1 MTHFEFESSLADLI
15 PPENCS
21 VEIAALWWLR
31 NRNWQ
36 LGHDLI
42 NGASGQDAAWVR
54 ALMHRMEGDQAN
66 ALYWYARAGRDIG
79 RNTIG
84 QELKVLLDYFLD

>member
-1 MTHFEFESSLADLI
+1 MQRSEFESSLTDPN
-15 PPENCS
+15 PPEGCR

-36 LGHDLI
+36 RGHDLI
-42 NGASGQDAAWVR
+42 DGEPGLDAAWVH

-66 ALYWYARAGRDIG
+66 TRYWYARAGREIG
-79 RNTIG
+79 DNTIG
-84 QELKVLLDYFLD
+84 QEIEALLDHLLE

>member
-1 MTHFEFESSLADLI
+1 MTHFEFEASLADLI

-21 VEIAALWWLR
+21 VEIIALWWLR

-36 LGHDLI
+36 LGYNLI
-42 NGASGQDAAWVR
+42 NGVSGQDAAWVR
-54 ALMHRMEGDQAN
+54 ALMHRMEGDQVN
-66 ALYWYARAGRDIG
+66 ARAGRDVG

>member
-1 MTHFEFESSLADLI
+1 MQRSEFEASLENSA
-15 PPENCS
+15 PPEDCS

-36 LGHDLI
+36 RGHDLI
-42 NGASGQDAAWVR
+42 DGAPGQDAAWVH

-66 ALYWYARAGRDIG
+66 ARYWYARAGRQPEG
-79 RNTIG
+79 NTIG
-84 QELKVLLDYFLD
+84 QEVNALLDYFLD

>member
-1 MTHFEFESSLADLI
+1 MTRSEFESSLADPA

-42 NGASGQDAAWVR
+42 DSAPGQDAAWVH

-66 ALYWYARAGRDIG
+66 ARYWYARAGRNAEG
-79 RNTIG
+79 KTIG
-84 QELKVLLDYFLD
+84 QEVEALLDYFLD